1 MQFLDQQFVAYWEWW
16 NWIWIQLWCELWNA
30 TVQNP
35 LYSKSF
41 NKSKCECFWIHFCC
55 WLWDWLG
62 NFLCVYFFIGNP
74 RDWKK
79 NKQNNNLLIIKN
91 FSKSQTHPKQQLQ
104 KHWTLLRFFFSI
116 KYLFCVGLFSNPSGQ
131 KIIKTTERRIQ
142 TEWNIFYLFHVYL
155 FAHKWDSES
164 SQITRHFL

>member
-1 MQFLDQQFVAYWEWW
+1 MCGFTGGGLVK
-16 NWIWIQLWCELWNA
+16 
-30 TVQNP
+30 
-35 LYSKSF
+35 YSRHNYCAEFSLTAHSGGRVVKVGYNTG
-41 NKSKCECFWIHFCC
+41 NKYIFSPTINVRNSALCN
-55 WLWDWLG
+55 L
-62 NFLCVYFFIGNP
+62 LCVYFSIGNP
-74 RDWKK
+74 QVGKK

-91 FSKSQTHPKQQLQ
+91 FSKSQTHHKQQLQ

>member
-1 MQFLDQQFVAYWEWW
+1 MDFKYSRDQRHILYTIDFLPCMGMNISPTINVRNSALC
-16 NWIWIQLWCELWNA
+16 NL
-30 TVQNP
+30 
-35 LYSKSF
+35 
-41 NKSKCECFWIHFCC
+41 
-55 WLWDWLG
+55 
-62 NFLCVYFFIGNP
+62 LCVYFSIGNP
-74 RDWKK
+74 QVGKK

-91 FSKSQTHPKQQLQ
+91 FSKSQTHHKQQLQ